1 MPTAY
6 VNQLQLYY
14 ESHGSGPPLIL
25 INGLGSSTATW
36 DTALVEGLSRH
47 HQTIVFDN
55 RGTGRSD
62 KPDNPYTISHFAQD
76 VGGLLDVLGIAR
88 AHVLGASMGGMIAQQ
103 FALDH
108 SQRIERLVLCCTTAG
123 GPEATPP
130 SMETLGAIAN
140 VDAWSPREMLRRN
153 RRLAFLPEFIRANES
168 YLDTKLDREVVFPTP
183 LTSLAHHA
191 TAAFT
196 FNVYDRLQEIE
207 HRTLVMVGREDLMVP
222 MPNSVLLA
230 RRIPNAD
237 LLVFA
242 NAGHGF
248 ITEKTAA
255 CVKAICRFLGD

>member
-6 VNQLQLYY
+6 VNELQLYY
-14 ESHGSGPPLIL
+14 ESHGMGSPLIL

-62 KPDNPYTISHFAQD
+62 KPETPYAISDFAHD
-76 VGGLLDVLGIAR
+76 VGGLLDVFGIER

-108 SQRIERLVLCCTTAG
+108 PQRIERLVLCCTTPG

-130 SMETLGAIAN
+130 SMETLEAIAN
-140 VDAWSPREMLRRN
+140 VDASSPREMLRRN
-153 RRLAFLPEFIRANES
+153 RRLAFLPEFVRANEP
-168 YLDTKLDREVVFPTP
+168 YLDAKLDREVRFPTP
-183 LTSLAHHA
+183 LNSLAHHA
-191 TAAFT
+191 SVAFG
-196 FNVYDRLQEIE
+196 FNVYERLQEIQ

-230 RRIPNAD
+230 RQIPNAD
-237 LLVFA
+237 LLVIA

-248 ITEKTAA
+248 ITEKTAV
-255 CVKAICRFLGD
+255 CVKTILDFLAN